1 MNILNKLCENYKQL
15 KNVNRYTA
23 LKYCYQYHKVKI
35 NIYFDAYDDQIP
47 TMCLIMHYNKEYY
60 LKTMSLPNIYS
71 GYLAGLP
78 KSILPRL
85 LDANGRLFEFYK
97 SIESC
102 ILQNKYKT
110 INCKEDVDILNYS
123 KNIKKQRHKDLR
135 YIHFLRRG
143 NMTNKTFYKA
153 RDGINIPEEYLSK
166 IRDSG
171 YTIVCTDDIKKR
183 TTLKV
188 AMQKI
193 TK

>member
-1 MNILNKLCENYKQL
+1 M
-15 KNVNRYTA
+15 
-23 LKYCYQYHKVKI
+23 
-35 NIYFDAYDDQIP
+35 
-47 TMCLIMHYNKEYY
+47 
-60 LKTMSLPNIYS
+60 
-71 GYLAGLP
+71 
-78 KSILPRL
+78 
-85 LDANGRLFEFYK
+85 DANGRLLEFYK

-102 ILQNKYKT
+102 ILQNKYK
-110 INCKEDVDILNYS
+110 IVNCKEDVDFLNYS
-123 KNIKKQRHKDLR
+123 KNIKKQRYKDLR

-153 RDGINIPEEYLSK
+153 RDGINIPEECLSK

-188 AMQKI
+188 VMQKI